1 MLQVAV
7 PTYAHPVKELNVQ
20 VLLHTA
26 LLLLLPPRL
35 LLLLL
40 LHSRVHTPMNSGPCI
55 RWSCEL
61 PTERLGKRWMKIR
74 I

>member
-7 PTYAHPVKELNVQ
+7 LTYAHPVKELDVQ
-20 VLLHTA
+20 VLLHAA

-40 LHSRVHTPMNSGPCI
+40 LHSRVHTPSEQWTMYQM
-55 RWSCEL
+55 EF
-61 PTERLGKRWMKIR
+61 
-74 I
+74 